1 MRRGSR
7 KMVVLAIGIG
17 ILVLAIG
24 LRFAGVNRGILVPL
38 HLISLTA
45 IVASLLMREKRDV

>member
-1 MRRGSR
+1 LL
-7 KMVVLAIGIG
+7 VVLAIGIG

-38 HLISLTA
+38 HLVSLAA
-45 IVASLLMREKRDV
+45 IVASLMMHDQLDV

>member
-1 MRRGSR
+1 MKRGSR

-24 LRFAGVNRGILVPL
+24 LRFAGVNRGVLVPL
-38 HLISLTA
+38 QLVSLAA
-45 IVASLLMREKRDV
+45 IVASLMMHGSDV